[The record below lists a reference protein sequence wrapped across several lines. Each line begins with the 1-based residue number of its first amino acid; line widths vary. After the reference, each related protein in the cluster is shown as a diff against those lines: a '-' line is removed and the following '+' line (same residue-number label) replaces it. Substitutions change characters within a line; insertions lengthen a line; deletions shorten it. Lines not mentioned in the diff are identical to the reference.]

1 MPASRTASIF
11 CKNLLPLFL
20 LMLVLAATGLAQ
32 PAQSTHAQT
41 VSRAASGHP
50 HALKTRQYHASHALD
65 GLPLEYHNGPV
76 MRTTSTSYAIFW
88 LPPTLQDGSATSVS
102 ATYVSLI
109 KRYFGDIGG
118 SGLYNTATQYYDAGG
133 SIVNSST
140 LGGAWMDTSPYPASD
155 CRDTSTP
162 GDCMSDTQFQNEVAK
177 AMQANG
183 WNGGL
188 NNLFYVFTSAGEGS
202 CVDTASSACSFTEYC
217 AYHSYFQTNAGQ
229 NVIYANM
236 PYTGT
241 SLKGC
246 GISASPNHDLD
257 ADSTI
262 NVLTHEQIE
271 AVTDPL
277 LNAWYDGLGN
287 EIGDKCA
294 WNFGN
299 INLDGN
305 LANVQ
310 LHNNFYLVQQEW
322 SNADSGCTISFAQ
335 AKPTNALFIGSAD
348 GNMYALN
355 VADGSTLW
363 SYKTGGAVNSSP
375 VFDGGNVYFSSN
387 DSYLYALKASSG
399 GLLWRRQIK
408 GTILSSPAVIGG
420 MIYTGSSAGSIYAF
434 NEASGALRWR
444 YTTIGSAATSM
455 PVVANR
461 MLYCS
466 ASNGYVYAIN
476 AGNGSLRWRDFAR
489 NVAFTMPVVDN
500 NVVYVGSRNGFLY
513 ALRAANGTSLWRYT
527 APRSA
532 ALSAPLVA
540 GGVVYAGA
548 SDQYMYAI
556 RGGSM
561 LWRFKTGGK
570 INARPAINNGVVY
583 IGSDNGYLYA
593 LNALSGAQNW
603 HFQAASAVRTSPA
616 IAGQDVFSGSDD
628 HKVYALNIADGTVA
642 WQFATGGAVDSSPA
656 VAQLT
661 S

>member
-1 MPASRTASIF
+1 MPASRSASIIR
-11 CKNLLPLFL
+11 KKLVPVLLLI
-20 LMLVLAATGLAQ
+20 LMLVVMGLAQ
-32 PAQSTHAQT
+32 PAHSSQAQT
-41 VSRAASGHP
+41 VRRVAAGHP
-50 HALKTRQYHASHALD
+50 HILKTKQYHAHQAFD
-65 GLPLEYHNGPV
+65 VLPLEYHTGPV
-76 MRTTSTSYAIFW
+76 MRATSTSYAIFW
-88 LPPTLQDGSATSVS
+88 LPSSLQDGGATSVS

-109 KRYFGDIGG
+109 RRYFGDIGG
-118 SGLYNTATQYYDAGG
+118 SGLYNTATQYYDTGG

-140 LGGAWMDTSPYPASD
+140 LGGAWMDSSPYPASD
-155 CRDTSTP
+155 CQDTSTP

-202 CVDTASSACSFTEYC
+202 CFDASSSACAFTQYC

-241 SLKGC
+241 ALNGC
-246 GISASPNHDLD
+246 GISASPNNDLD

-277 LNAWYDGLGN
+277 LNAWYDGQGN

-305 LANVQ
+305 LANAQ
-310 LHNNFYLVQQEW
+310 WHNNFYLVQQEW
-322 SNADSGCTISFAQ
+322 SNADSGCVISFAL

-355 VADGSTLW
+355 VVDGSTLW
-363 SYKTGGAVNSSP
+363 SYKTGGAIKSTP

-387 DSYLYALKASSG
+387 DGYLYALKAKSG
-399 GLLWRRQIK
+399 ALLWRRQIK
-408 GTILSSPAVIGG
+408 GAILSSPVVVGG
-420 MIYTGSSAGSIYAF
+420 MIYAGSSAGSIYAF
-434 NEASGALRWR
+434 NETSGALRWR
-444 YTTIGSAATSM
+444 FTTIGSAATSM

-466 ASNGYVYAIN
+466 ASNGYVYALN
-476 AGNGSLRWRDFAR
+476 AGNGSLRWRDLAR
-489 NVAFTMPVVDN
+489 NVAFTMPVIDN
-500 NVVYVGSRNGFLY
+500 NIVYVGSTNGFLY
-513 ALRAANGTSLWRYT
+513 ALRAANGTWLWRYT
-527 APRSA
+527 APRA
-532 ALSAPLVA
+532 VALGAPTVA
-540 GGVVYAGA
+540 GGVVYEGA
-548 SDQYMYAI
+548 SDHYVYAV
-556 RGGSM
+556 RGGKM

-570 INARPAINNGVVY
+570 INARPTLNNGVVY
-583 IGSDNGYLYA
+583 IGSDDGYLYA
-593 LNALSGAQNW
+593 LNALSGAQHW
-603 HFQAASAVRTSPA
+603 RFQAASAVRTSAA
-616 IAGQDVFSGSDD
+616 IAGQEVFFGSDD
-628 HKVYALNIADGTVA
+628 HNVYALNIADGSVA

-656 VAQLT
+656 VAT
-661 S
+661 F